1 LCYHVIDMASGE
13 KRNLAAHAISM
24 LSSWW
29 GITCSV
35 ILVYLFH
42 PLPTDKLI
50 NLLIWVLVPTLTAE
64 AIKLVIKRP
73 RPVMRG
79 EVVKVKTYGYSF
91 PSSHTVA
98 AVMVCSWI
106 LLVPQMRWWSWLII
120 LWPITVGWS
129 RVWLRAHDT
138 VDVLG
143 GLAFGAVWTG
153 ILANLF
159 R

>member
-1 LCYHVIDMASGE
+1 MLGYIHMRGE
-13 KRNLAAHAISM
+13 KRNLAAHATSM

-29 GITCSV
+29 GIVCSV
-35 ILVYLFH
+35 ILVSLVH
-42 PLPTDKLI
+42 PIPWDKEFSLI
-50 NLLIWVLVPTLTAE
+50 LWVFVPTFAAE
-64 AIKLVIKRP
+64 VSKLVIRRP

-79 EVVKVKTYGYSF
+79 EKVKVKTYGYSF

-98 AVMVCSWI
+98 AVMVASWI
-106 LLVPQMRWWSWLII
+106 LFVPQIRWWSWMAL
-120 LWPITVGWS
+120 LWPVTVGWS

-143 GLAFGAVWTG
+143 GLAFGAIWSVAF
-153 ILANLF
+153 LYLF